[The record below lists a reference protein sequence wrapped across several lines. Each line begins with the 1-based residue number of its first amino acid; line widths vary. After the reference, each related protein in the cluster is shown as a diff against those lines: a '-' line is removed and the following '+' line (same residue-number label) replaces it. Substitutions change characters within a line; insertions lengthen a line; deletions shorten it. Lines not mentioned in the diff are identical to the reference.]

1 MYQGYEKHQLRQIT
15 ERISIEPLLTK
26 HATPLLAAVNKSREH
41 LSQYL
46 PWTDWVTNRREA
58 VAYISQRIN
67 SNAFE
72 AYWFAIRLDQ
82 NFVGVLGLKGVN
94 QETGVAEVGY
104 WLAEQGHGHRII
116 DHVLSVLLPL
126 VRERGQTSAVQ
137 FHCMEGNVPSIKIA
151 ERAGAVLKEYVD
163 HDFEMLDSRQRLG
176 IYELVF
182 KAHPRTSHL
191 LEERA

>member
-82 NFVGVLGLKGVN
+82 NFVGVLGMKGVN

-104 WLAEQGHGHRII
+104 CLPNRGVVIALLITFYLFYCHWFVSEGRQVRFNSIVWKAMFRASRLQSEQGR
-116 DHVLSVLLPL
+116 
-126 VRERGQTSAVQ
+126 
-137 FHCMEGNVPSIKIA
+137 
-151 ERAGAVLKEYVD
+151 Y
-163 HDFEMLDSRQRLG
+163 
-176 IYELVF
+176 
-182 KAHPRTSHL
+182 
-191 LEERA
+191 